1 MYLQPRERHKTI
13 FVIIVQIRRNYRSA
27 RGHPYAVHFVLD
39 VGAYIFFIVVV
50 GLFIFVFWFCF
61 VLFLNNGVFQVRAGV
76 FLFFCG
82 FEDEIVV

>member
-1 MYLQPRERHKTI
+1 MYLQPRQRHKTI

-39 VGAYIFFIVVV
+39 VGASFFFIVVV
-50 GLFIFVFWFCF
+50 VLFIFVFWFCF
-61 VLFLNNGVFQVRAGV
+61 ILFLKNGVFQVQAGV